1 VRKSGKE
8 RNDRTAVGLVVSRK
22 KSTGRIGQSFC
33 WFEL

>member
-1 VRKSGKE
+1 MRKSGKE

-22 KSTGRIGQSFC
+22 ESTVRIGQSFC